1 MKSVIRIPSAVSW
14 DALPSGWIGTI
25 YSAGVNPSGAWAVMQ
40 EGKPLHTDY
49 TMEKEWNWI
58 GRRKTW
64 RRVREPFFGSGY
76 DRIFYTVFPSSQY
89 NFSYICV
96 INSKML
102 WRLNRSALIG
112 DQFCPDHS
120 GRGRC
125 PGILCGNPE

>member
-1 MKSVIRIPSAVSW
+1 
-14 DALPSGWIGTI
+14 
-25 YSAGVNPSGAWAVMQ
+25 MQ

-58 GRRKTW
+58 RAAENLEESQGA
-64 RRVREPFFGSGY
+64 FFGSGY

-102 WRLNRSALIG
+102 WRVNRSASLIG
-112 DQFCPDHS
+112 ISFVLIILAGGAVLVS
-120 GRGRC
+120 FV
-125 PGILCGNPE
+125 GIRNDARFLSYIMQMLGSYGKW